1 MTNPSPTRQP
11 PMKLIFESEM
21 ISVLH
26 ILKIKREPSMKR
38 QHEHWRQLWRQL
50 YVHYGESISRKYR
63 SL

>member
-38 QHEHWRQLWRQL
+38 QHEHWRQL